1 MKKADG
7 NPLGQPSHKDAKDL
21 VEGAL
26 VNFLGMAAK
35 ISKVLFIFVA
45 AHMYGPTALGVYLLA
60 WSAIDI
66 ASKFGLWGIDR
77 SLIRDIARYNID
89 KSEATKARIF
99 GIMLIYGASGGIWT
113 HDQQLSYLFLIQGST
128 ILCRS
133 AELSYRGM
141 LKARSQELPLQYA
154 PGHSSLLRAHHLSC
168 CHHLSSLRCILPSRC
183 SDL

>member
-1 MKKADG
+1 MRKAAD
-7 NPLGQPSHKDAKDL
+7 NSLNQSVHTDAKNL

-66 ASKFGLWGIDR
+66 ASKFGLWGSDR

-99 GIMLIYGASGGIWT
+99 GILRFN
-113 HDQQLSYLFLIQGST
+113 LSIALGL
-128 ILCRS
+128 
-133 AELSYRGM
+133 
-141 LKARSQELPLQYA
+141 
-154 PGHSSLLRAHHLSC
+154 SLLAAVVMFNLSTVIAEKVFKEASLIFPLKI
-168 CHHLSSLRCILPSRC
+168 LSLTLPFVVLTHALIATTKALRIMRY
-183 SDL
+183 